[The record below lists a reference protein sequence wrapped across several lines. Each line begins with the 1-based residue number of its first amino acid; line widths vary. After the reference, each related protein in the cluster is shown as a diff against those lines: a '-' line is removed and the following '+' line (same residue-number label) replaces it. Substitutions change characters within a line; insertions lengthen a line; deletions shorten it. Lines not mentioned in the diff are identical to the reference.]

1 MTARPLTAFSFQY
14 YNVTITSGCGGK
26 NVMKDLF
33 RTVLAEGAEKR
44 TCDDYRYVLLE
55 GGSARIT
62 GNKGEDAELTIPGEL
77 DGHPVREIGEV
88 AFYKCNTL
96 TAVALPEGLT
106 TIGDDVFKYCTDD
119 LTITV
124 SRDSYAHQY
133 VIDNGPSYTYPDAND
148 WLYA

>member
-1 MTARPLTAFSFQY
+1 
-14 YNVTITSGCGGK
+14 
-26 NVMKDLF
+26 MKDLF

-55 GGSARIT
+55 DGSARIT
-62 GNKGEDAELTIPGEL
+62 GYKGEDADLTIPGEL

>member
-1 MTARPLTAFSFQY
+1 
-14 YNVTITSGCGGK
+14 
-26 NVMKDLF
+26 MKDLF
-33 RTVLAEGAEKR
+33 RTILAEGTEKR

-55 GGSARIT
+55 DGSARIT
-62 GNKGEDAELTIPGEL
+62 GYKGEDAELTISGEL

-106 TIGDDVFKYCTDD
+106 SIGESAFEYCPDDFT
-119 LTITV
+119 LIV
-124 SRDSYAHQY
+124 SRDSYARQY
-133 VIDNGPSYTYPDAND
+133 VIDNSPSYTYPDAND